1 MGWYTYY
8 KLLKKYDGDLSKA
21 TEDEMKDAWL
31 SNPNTPPKALE
42 IAREKFEA
50 EKQEVNNG
58 D

>member
-8 KLLKKYDGDLSKA
+8 KLLKKYEGDLSKA

-42 IAREKFEA
+42 IARGKYEA
-50 EKQEVNNG
+50 EKRGTNNA
-58 D
+58 